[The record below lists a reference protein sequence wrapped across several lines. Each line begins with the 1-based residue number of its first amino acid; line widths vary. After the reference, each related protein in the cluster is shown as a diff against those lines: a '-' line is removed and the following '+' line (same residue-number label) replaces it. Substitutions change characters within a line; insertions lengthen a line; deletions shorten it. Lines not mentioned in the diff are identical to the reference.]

1 MNRNIQNQNLETES
15 KIQNFLQD
23 FINQLAEKLQ
33 KMEEMLV
40 VDRIENDISICEDK
54 IIGYN

>member
-33 KMEEMLV
+33 KNGRNV
-40 VDRIENDISICEDK
+40 SCR
-54 IIGYN
+54 